1 VSDPRAG
8 PTPDVHVPDA
18 SDAAA
23 ALARF
28 AVEGRPAGLAPHRGG
43 LINHSWL
50 ATVDAGERRQRFLL
64 QQINRR
70 VFRRPEH
77 VVENMARVTR
87 HLAERIAG
95 EGQPHDEQRVLSLVP
110 THEGT
115 SHHVDAHGET
125 WRLEPWIEGTRSLER
140 AATEEQAFGT
150 ARAFGRYLLELHDL
164 PPPRLHET
172 IPGFHDSPARLVAFE
187 RAVGADPLG
196 RAAGCREEI
205 LALLRRRALA
215 QVLAE
220 RVARG
225 EIPER
230 PVHNDAKIANLL
242 FGAASGEALCVVDL
256 DTTMPGLALHDFGDL
271 ARSTVSDSAE
281 DDPDLSH
288 VLARPTF
295 FAAIA
300 EGFVEGAGLTL
311 TALERSL
318 LPTAAAVI
326 VYEQALRFL
335 TDHLEGDGYY
345 RTERPGHNLDRAR
358 TQLRLLESLESAEA
372 TLRAAVPS

>member
-1 VSDPRAG
+1 VSDPRAD

-18 SDAAA
+18 SDAAT
-23 ALARF
+23 ALAGF
-28 AVEGRPAGLAPHRGG
+28 AVEGRLAGLVPHRGG

-50 ATVDAGERRQRFLL
+50 ATVDTGEGSRRFLL

-77 VVENMARVTR
+77 VMENMARVTR
-87 HLAERIAG
+87 HLTARIAG
-95 EGQPHDEQRVLSLVP
+95 EGQPHDERRVLSVVP
-110 THEGT
+110 TRDGS

-140 AATEEQAFGT
+140 ATTEQQAFGT
-150 ARAFGRYLLELHDL
+150 AR
-164 PPPRLHET
+164 
-172 IPGFHDSPARLVAFE
+172 AFE

-205 LALLRRRALA
+205 LALLGRRALA
-215 QVLAE
+215 PVLAE

-230 PVHNDAKIANLL
+230 PVHNDAKIENLL
-242 FGAASGEALCVVDL
+242 FDAASGEALCVVDL

-288 VLARPTF
+288 VLVRPTF

-300 EGFVEGAGLTL
+300 EGFVEGAGRTL
-311 TALERSL
+311 SALERSL

-335 TDHLEGDGYY
+335 SDHLEGDRYY

-358 TQLRLLESLESAEA
+358 TQLRLLESLESAGR
-372 TLRAAVPS
+372 TLRATVAS